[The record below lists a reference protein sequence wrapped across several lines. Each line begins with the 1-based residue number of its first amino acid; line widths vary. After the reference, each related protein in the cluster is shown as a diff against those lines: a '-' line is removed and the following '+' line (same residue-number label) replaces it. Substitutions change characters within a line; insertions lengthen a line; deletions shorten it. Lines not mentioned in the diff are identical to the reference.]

1 MRLDGIGALVGV
13 MALGHARSFAKVI
26 SDKAE
31 KHTTDSE
38 KCASCESLESCKKE
52 TEVMGEA
59 AANVVKS
66 IEALLQAI
74 NEYEGDED
82 NEHKGS
88 EDGAKGK
95 E

>member
-1 MRLDGIGALVGV
+1 MRIDGLGVLVGV
-13 MALGHARSFAKVI
+13 MALGHARSFAEVI
-26 SDKAE
+26 SDKAA

-66 IEALLQAI
+66 IEALLKAI
-74 NEYEGDED
+74 NEYEGADHESD
-82 NEHKGS
+82 GS
-88 EDGAKGK
+88 EEAGTKR
-95 E
+95 EE